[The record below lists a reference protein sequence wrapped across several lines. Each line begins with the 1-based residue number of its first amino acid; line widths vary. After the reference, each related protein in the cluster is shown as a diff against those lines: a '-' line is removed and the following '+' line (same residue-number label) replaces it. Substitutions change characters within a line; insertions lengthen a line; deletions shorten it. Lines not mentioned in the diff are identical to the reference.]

1 MQKALLFASNR
12 SSLIAISS
20 RARAMDSRM
29 MEIDALSAKVPF
41 DKANKVELAQ
51 WNRLMR
57 EKQTIGLH

>member
-1 MQKALLFASNR
+1 
-12 SSLIAISS
+12 
-20 RARAMDSRM
+20 MDSRM

>member
-1 MQKALLFASNR
+1 
-12 SSLIAISS
+12 
-20 RARAMDSRM
+20 
-29 MEIDALSAKVPF
+29 LSKRDFSEVPF